1 MANVVLFHHTQGLTA
16 GVEHFADQLRASGHS
31 VVTPDLFEGH
41 TFTSITS
48 GQDYVKDVGFE
59 TILGRGRLAG
69 DAGPRDAVY
78 AGFSLGVLSAQ
89 YLAQTRPGAQ
99 GALLYHACIPV
110 SEFGSW
116 PDGVPVQIHAMDA
129 DPYFVNEDDLQ
140 SARELV
146 ESVDDAELFLYP
158 GAAHLFAD
166 NSLASYDAAAAG
178 LLLERTLAFLAAD
191 RLG

>member
-1 MANVVLFHHTQGLTA
+1 MANVALFHHTQGLTA

-48 GQDYVKDVGFE
+48 GQDYVKDVE
-59 TILGRGRLAG
+59 RGRLAG

-146 ESVDDAELFLYP
+146 DDAELFLYP

-178 LLLERTLAFLAAD
+178 LLLERTLAFLGAD

>member
-1 MANVVLFHHTQGLTA
+1 MLARAMPSMPGFPLA
-16 GVEHFADQLRASGHS
+16 SSLRNISRKH
-31 VVTPDLFEGH
+31 D
-41 TFTSITS
+41 
-48 GQDYVKDVGFE
+48 
-59 TILGRGRLAG
+59 RGRK
-69 DAGPRDAVY
+69 
-78 AGFSLGVLSAQ
+78 
-89 YLAQTRPGAQ
+89 